1 MPEADHDSFEE
12 RFTDVLRDTGAAL
25 DTGRRDLAA
34 EGAARGRRLVAR
46 RRAAVA
52 GGVAAVALVGVG
64 GALVLPGG
72 QGGDGRQQSAAGS
85 PKAGI
90 TTTAAETGAAKP
102 AVSAA
107 SLLGAFEKL
116 LPGGRLT
123 QTEAR
128 GTDERS
134 SAKNMYATPYVQG
147 VYDDG
152 RGKAAISVGINRVPP
167 GTQEARQNTQ
177 CPDKA
182 FIAYDSCSTTKL
194 ADGSAL
200 MILKRYEY
208 PDKRSGTKLWRAE
221 LVTPTGQ
228 FIDVQ
233 EWNAAAEKD
242 APVTRPEPPLS
253 AARLTALATAAEWRT
268 AADAIPASQWPKP
281 APNEP
286 KGPTGSV
293 SATLAGLLPKG
304 VEIVGKGNA
313 DPEFGYVVVDDG
325 KGASL
330 VQLNDQPDMRDV
342 EDELFGADAKVLP
355 DGTKVVTHR
364 SAGDTDVAG
373 IVMWTVDTIR
383 PDGRRV
389 VISAFN
395 SGAQTTAPTRKTPA
409 LTLSRLEKIAT
420 DPKWNTLG

>member
-25 DTGRRDLAA
+25 DTSRRDLAA

-46 RRAAVA
+46 RRAVVA
-52 GGVAAVALVGVG
+52 GGVAAVALVAVG
-64 GALVLPGG
+64 GALVLPAG
-72 QGGDGRQQSAAGS
+72 QGGDDRQQSAAGS

-90 TTTAAETGAAKP
+90 ATTAAETNASQP

-107 SLLGAFEKL
+107 SLLETFGKL
-116 LPGGRLT
+116 LSGGKLT
-123 QTEAR
+123 QTDGR
-128 GTDERS
+128 GTDDH
-134 SAKNMYATPYVQG
+134 PYVRG

-152 RGKAAISVGINRVPP
+152 RGEGAVTVGINRVPV
-167 GTQEARQNTQ
+167 GTQEALQTTQ
-177 CPDKA
+177 CPDKV

-200 MILKRYEY
+200 MILKGYEY
-208 PDKRSGTKLWRAE
+208 PDKRGGTKLWRAE

-228 FIDVQ
+228 FIEVQ
-233 EWNAAAEKD
+233 EWNAAAEKE

-253 AARLTALATAAEWRT
+253 AARLTQLATAPEWRT

-313 DPEFGYVVVDDG
+313 DPQFGYVVVDDG

-330 VQLNDQPDMRDV
+330 VQVDDQPDMRDV
-342 EDELFGADAKVLP
+342 EGELFGAGAKVLP
-355 DGTKVVTHR
+355 DGTKVVTR
-364 SAGDTDVAG
+364 KTAGDKDIAG

-383 PDGRRV
+383 PGGRRV

-395 SGAQTTAPTRKTPA
+395 SGAQNTEPTRKTPA
-409 LTLSRLEKIAT
+409 LTLRQLEKIAT
-420 DPKWNTLG
+420 DPKWNTLN